1 MADHALVVARVLFW
15 ICAAGVVLLPMRW
28 AFFCFILASHLDITT
43 LTFTSATAVG
53 FENTTRIAG
62 LPLVLLLRTGVES
75 FKSFLWTKPQKIW
88 VALIVYTAIAGLWS
102 TFPLSAAKMV
112 VYLAAYFVLFGVFC
126 AGWQGGWLDVA
137 VIQLSAWC
145 ALVLAV
151 VQTFFLE
158 NFFGGPEERFT
169 SFSSPQYFAA
179 FLVALLAILVFC
191 SERTFF
197 NYATCGALC
206 LGIVVSGSR
215 YVFVSAVALVV
226 IACFQ
231 VASEDDGKLR
241 WRPNLKKL
249 MPTLAAAGMVVLL
262 LASFSPT
269 NRIDELIYAT
279 ADDQAGVSGVEDVG
293 TFAWRLSIYADI
305 FEKLDRR
312 TALELFS
319 GSGTSS
325 GASLMLNHD
334 PDHYDREG
342 IDANRVLHSE
352 FLRALYEWGILGLV
366 LLVGFVIATSV
377 GFVKKIAAEGGG
389 VALAFAG
396 ALPSIVMG
404 LAIENILAGAASAG
418 GVGILLAMTYAWSG
432 RPVQQLAEAEEEEVN
447 ADGAALTA

>member
-1 MADHALVVARVLFW
+1 MADQALIVARILFW
-15 ICAAGVVLLPMRW
+15 ICAAGVIVLPMRW
-28 AFFCFILASHLDITT
+28 ALFCFIVASHLDITT

-53 FENTTRIAG
+53 FENTTRIAA
-62 LPLVLLLRTGVES
+62 LPMVLLLRTGVES
-75 FKSFLWTKPQKIW
+75 FKSFLWTIPQKIW
-88 VALIVYTAIAGLWS
+88 VALTIYAAIAGLWS
-102 TFPLSAAKMV
+102 TFPVSAFKMV
-112 VYLAAYFVLFGVFC
+112 VYLAAYFVLYGVFC
-126 AGWQGGWLDVA
+126 VGWVQEWLDIGI
-137 VIQLSAWC
+137 IQLSAWC

-191 SERTFF
+191 GERTLF
-197 NYATCGALC
+197 NHVTCAALC

-215 YVFVSAVALVV
+215 YVFVSAFALVV

-231 VASEDDGKLR
+231 VVSEDDGKLR
-241 WRPNLKKL
+241 WRANLKKL
-249 MPTLAAAGMVVLL
+249 IPTVAAAGVVVVLL
-262 LASFSPT
+262 ASVTPT

-279 ADDQAGVSGVEDVG
+279 ADDQAGVAGVEDVG

-305 FEKLDRR
+305 FEKLEKR
-312 TALELFS
+312 TAVELFT

-352 FLRALYEWGILGLV
+352 FLRALYEWGILGLA
-366 LLVGFVIATSV
+366 LLVCFVVATSV
-377 GFVKKIAAEGGG
+377 GYVKKITAEGGG

-432 RPVQQLAEAEEEEVN
+432 RPVQQLAEAEEELE
-447 ADGAALTA
+447 ADGAALTV

>member
-1 MADHALVVARVLFW
+1 VADQALVVARVLFW
-15 ICAAGVVLLPMRW
+15 ICAAGVLMLPMRW
-28 AFFCFILASHLDITT
+28 AFFCFIVASHLDITT

-62 LPLVLLLRTGVES
+62 LPMVLLLRTGVES
-75 FKSFLWTKPQKIW
+75 FKAFLWTTPQKIW
-88 VALIVYTAIAGLWS
+88 IALTAYAAIAAVWS
-102 TFPLSAAKMV
+102 TFPLPALKMV
-112 VYLAAYFVLFGVFC
+112 VYLVAYFVLFGVFC
-126 AGWQGGWLDVA
+126 AGWAQEWLDIGI
-137 VIQLSAWC
+137 IQLSAWC

-151 VQTFFLE
+151 IQTFFLE

-179 FLVALLAILVFC
+179 FLVALLAILMFC
-191 SERTFF
+191 GERTFS
-197 NYATCGALC
+197 NYATCAALC

-226 IACFQ
+226 IASFQ
-231 VASEDDGKLR
+231 VVSEEDGKLR
-241 WRPNLKKL
+241 WRANLWKL
-249 MPTLAAAGMVVLL
+249 IPTLVAAGVVVIL
-262 LASFSPT
+262 LASITPT

-279 ADDQAGVSGVEDVG
+279 ADDQAGVSGVGDVG

-305 FEKLDRR
+305 FEKVEKR
-312 TALELFS
+312 TAMELFA

-334 PDHYDREG
+334 PDQYDREG

-352 FLRALYEWGILGLV
+352 FLRALYEWGILGFA
-366 LLVGFVIATSV
+366 LLICFVIATSV
-377 GFVKKIAAEGGG
+377 GYVQKIHAEGGG

-418 GVGILLAMTYAWSG
+418 GVGILLSMTYAWSG
-432 RPVQQLAEAEEEEVN
+432 RQVQPLAEVEEELG
-447 ADGAALTA
+447 ADGTALTA